1 MTFLRLDNLP
11 SLFWMLPSGD
21 YELTYLWGSHS
32 EERQL
37 ATETLG
43 PGTRAFVSGRGDST
57 ALYSPWFSLR
67 ERSTGLR
74 YAAQLAWSG
83 NWQMQFEMQ
92 PFTKGQPN
100 LDHGVQVQLG
110 LRNDFGGPVRLQ
122 AGQSFLLPAVA
133 FTATTGDL
141 DDVANQ
147 LHRYQEQ
154 YVIPHNPANRPPV
167 IQYNT
172 WNGFHHAIFADAL
185 KKEVDE
191 AARLGLEV
199 FVIDAGW
206 YRRQNGVPVDG
217 DYTPDPSAFPNGIEE
232 FSRYVHSKGLKF
244 GLWMEIEAA
253 VPGSQVAQQHPD
265 WFLRY
270 RGRVLPWTSGRGPR
284 ERHYLNFGLPEV
296 RRYAREVFDRAVRDY
311 GMDWWKNDH
320 NAYLGENFDSPGGEP
335 SGDVLYRHIMG
346 FYQWLDELRSA
357 YPKLIM
363 ENCAGGGMRF
373 DLGMIAH
380 TDTTFLSDGVGSPI
394 RTVELAYGC
403 TIEFTPEVCNDWM
416 AIPVP
421 LDAPAGWWDFLFRLP
436 MNGQFGMA
444 SRLAEWSPE
453 LKQRA
458 RENIA
463 LYKRVREVITG
474 ADVYHLTPQ
483 PAYDDPVGWMAI
495 QYVTPKTARSV
506 LMAYR
511 LAQGEAQRS
520 FRLRGLEPQRTYRII
535 EDGKPRGSQTG
546 EALMSSGLA
555 LELPAEWRAAV
566 IELEP

>member
-1 MTFLRLDNLP
+1 MRQDGGRWALETGPVAYHLEQIWAGGGPVFWNYFGPKAGAPSAWPDPSDGRPRMDIWGRINGVPFEPQDLALTSSEVQKRDRDVVELRLLFRLKTVPVELDVRYAAYGDTGVLTRQITVKNTGHDVLRLDNLP

-83 NWQMQFEMQ
+83 NWQMQFELQ
-92 PFTKGQPN
+92 PSNDPR
-100 LDHGVQVQLG
+100 LDHGLQIRLG

-154 YVIPHNPANRPPV
+154 YVVPHNAANRPPLIEYSDWFGYRRIV
-167 IQYNT
+167 
-172 WNGFHHAIFADAL
+172 FADEL

-191 AARLGLEV
+191 AARLGLEA

-206 YRRQNGVPVDG
+206 FRKQNGVPVDG
-217 DYTPDPSAFPNGIEE
+217 DWTPDPVSFPNGIQE

-244 GLWMEIEAA
+244 GLWMEIETA

-270 RGRVLPWTSGRGPR
+270 RGQLLADVSVLPGLEGTGPR

-296 RRYAREVFDRAVRDY
+296 RRWASEQLDRAVRDY
-311 GMDWWKNDH
+311 GIDWWKFGDDIS
-320 NAYLGENFDSPGGEP
+320 LGGEFDSAGAESPP
-335 SGDVLYRHIMG
+335 H
-346 FYQWLDELRSA
+346 FTCRSRRER
-357 YPKLIM
+357 Y
-363 ENCAGGGMRF
+363 E
-373 DLGMIAH
+373 
-380 TDTTFLSDGVGSPI
+380 TT
-394 RTVELAYGC
+394 
-403 TIEFTPEVCNDWM
+403 
-416 AIPVP
+416 
-421 LDAPAGWWDFLFRLP
+421 
-436 MNGQFGMA
+436 GQ
-444 SRLAEWSPE
+444 S
-453 LKQRA
+453 
-458 RENIA
+458 
-463 LYKRVREVITG
+463 
-474 ADVYHLTPQ
+474 
-483 PAYDDPVGWMAI
+483 
-495 QYVTPKTARSV
+495 
-506 LMAYR
+506 
-511 LAQGEAQRS
+511 
-520 FRLRGLEPQRTYRII
+520 
-535 EDGKPRGSQTG
+535 
-546 EALMSSGLA
+546 
-555 LELPAEWRAAV
+555 
-566 IELEP
+566 